1 MIKIYYDY
9 YHFVLS
15 PLATANEHVSF
26 SSLNRIPLFCAIF
39 LLSLT
44 TDYIQA
50 LQYFKK
56 HLWLRYVSTMSIKN
70 YF

>member
-26 SSLNRIPLFCAIF
+26 SSLNRNPFF
-39 LLSLT
+39 V
-44 TDYIQA
+44 
-50 LQYFKK
+50 QYFSFPYRLYSGITIFQKTSM
-56 HLWLRYVSTMSIKN
+56 VE
-70 YF
+70 

>member
-15 PLATANEHVSF
+15 PLGTANEHISF
-26 SSLNRIPLFCAIF
+26 SSLNRNPLPFFCAIF

-44 TDYIQA
+44 TDYTQA
-50 LQYFKK
+50 LQYFKTSK
-56 HLWLRYVSTMSIKN
+56 VEIRKYN
-70 YF
+70 